1 MTDAVRS
8 FMDKKAVAQVL
19 EQIAAFLEL
28 KAENPFRIRAFRTAA
43 RAVGSFPGDLRQGLD
58 DGTLAAT
65 KGVGPATLQI
75 VAEIVTTGRAS
86 MLEELREQIPPGLLE
101 MLAIQGL
108 GVAKI
113 RQIHDVLDIDSLP
126 ELEAAALDGRL
137 ARLPRFGP
145 KTSEN
150 ILKGIAYLR
159 QASAFRLLHH
169 AADEAEGLRAALE
182 RMPGVLRAF
191 VAGDVR
197 RRAEV
202 VRDLVLVIVADVS
215 PGELFRRLS
224 ELPGVHEFAGQD
236 DRRMTLRFAGGASA
250 QLVVTTPVNTGA
262 VLVQATGS
270 DAHVRQLAT
279 HAANRDLALSG
290 AALWR
295 GSAFVPTPDEA
306 AFYAALGLDCIPPE
320 LREGAGEIE
329 AAERHTLPTLL
340 ERRDLRGLLHCHTR
354 YSDGSNTVEEL
365 ALACQA
371 AGYDYVGITDH
382 SQAAAYAGGLRADD
396 LARQADEI
404 DEVNS
409 RLGTFRV
416 LKGVEADILQDGR
429 IDFDEA
435 VLAAL
440 DFVIASVHSR
450 FNMNAA
456 EMTARMLTAM
466 DNPHLTIIGHP
477 TGRLLLSRDPY
488 GLDLDAVI
496 DKAAATGVA
505 LEINAD
511 PHRLDLDWRIARRA
525 RERGAAISIGADA
538 HSAAGI
544 TNADYGVSVARKAW
558 LGPADVLNALSAD
571 DFVAHASRRSAGAR

>member
-28 KAENPFRIRAFRTAA
+28 KGENPFRIRAFRTAA
-43 RAVGSFPGDLRQGLD
+43 RAVGGFPGDLRDGID
-58 DGTLAAT
+58 DGSLAAT

-86 MLEELREQIPPGLLE
+86 MLEELREQIPPGLVE

-159 QASAFRLLHH
+159 QASAFRLSHH
-169 AADEAEGLRAALE
+169 AADEADGLRAALE
-182 RMPGVLRAF
+182 RMPGVLRVV

-197 RRAEV
+197 RRSEV
-202 VRDLVLVIVADVS
+202 VRDLVLVIVAEVA
-215 PGELFRRLS
+215 PGELFKRLS
-224 ELPGVHEFAGQD
+224 QLPGVHEFAGQD
-236 DRRMTLRFAGGASA
+236 ERRLTLRFAGGASA
-250 QLVVTTPVNTGA
+250 QIVVTTPVNTGA

-270 DAHVRQLAT
+270 EAHLRALAA
-279 HAANRDLALSG
+279 HAASRDLALSG

-295 GSAFVPTPDEA
+295 GSTFVPTPDEA

-320 LREGAGEIE
+320 LREGQDEIE
-329 AAERHTLPTLL
+329 AAERHVLPRLL
-340 ERRDLRGLLHCHTR
+340 ERTDLLGFLHCHTR
-354 YSDGSNTVEEL
+354 YSDGSNSVEEL
-365 ALACQA
+365 ALACRA
-371 AGYDYVGITDH
+371 SGYQYIGITDH
-382 SQAAAYAGGLRADD
+382 SQAAAYAGGLKAGD

-404 DEVNS
+404 DEVNG
-409 RLGTFRV
+409 RLEGIRV

-435 VLAAL
+435 VLARL
-440 DFVIASVHSR
+440 DFVIASIHSR

-456 EMTARMLTAM
+456 EMTARMLAAM

-488 GLDLDAVI
+488 GLDIEAVI
-496 DKAAATGVA
+496 EKAASKGVA

-511 PHRLDLDWRIARRA
+511 PHRLDLDWRLARRA
-525 RERGAAISIGADA
+525 RDRGAAMSIGADA

-544 TNADYGVSVARKAW
+544 ANVEYGVGIARKGW
-558 LGPADVLNALSAD
+558 LRAADILNALPVEEFLAR
-571 DFVAHASRRSAGAR
+571 VARRRAGWR

>member
-28 KAENPFRIRAFRTAA
+28 KGENPFRIRAFRTAA
-43 RAVGSFPGDLRQGLD
+43 RAVGGFPADLRDGID
-58 DGTLAAT
+58 DGSLAST

-86 MLEELREQIPPGLLE
+86 MLEELREQIPPGLVE
-101 MLAIQGL
+101 MLAVQGL

-159 QASAFRLLHH
+159 QASAFRLSHH

-182 RMPGVLRAF
+182 RMPGVLQVV

-202 VRDLVLVIVADVS
+202 VRDLVLVIVADVP
-215 PGELFRRLS
+215 PGELFKRLS
-224 ELPGVHEFAGQD
+224 QLPGVHEFAGQD
-236 DRRMTLRFAGGASA
+236 DRRLTLRFAGGASA
-250 QLVVTTPVNTGA
+250 QIVVTTPVNTGA

-270 DAHVRQLAT
+270 EAHLRALAA
-279 HAANRDLALSG
+279 HAASRDLALSG

-320 LREGAGEIE
+320 LREGQGEIE
-329 AAERHTLPTLL
+329 AAERHALPRLV
-340 ERRDLRGLLHCHTR
+340 ERGDLRGFLHCHTR
-354 YSDGSNTVEEL
+354 YSDGSNSVEEL
-365 ALACQA
+365 AQACRA
-371 AGYDYVGITDH
+371 SGYEYVGITDH
-382 SQAAAYAGGLRADD
+382 SQAAAYAGGLKAGD

-404 DEVNS
+404 DEVNG
-409 RLGTFRV
+409 RLEGIRV

-435 VLAAL
+435 VLARL
-440 DFVIASVHSR
+440 DFVIASIHSR

-456 EMTARMLTAM
+456 EMTARMLAAM

-488 GLDLDAVI
+488 GLDVDAVI
-496 DKAAATGVA
+496 EKAAATGVA

-511 PHRLDLDWRIARRA
+511 PHRLDLDWRLARRA
-525 RERGAAISIGADA
+525 RDRGAAISIGADA
-538 HSAAGI
+538 HSSAGI
-544 TNADYGVSVARKAW
+544 ANVEYGVSMARKGWLGAADILNTLPVDEFLARVAR
-558 LGPADVLNALSAD
+558 
-571 DFVAHASRRSAGAR
+571 RRAGWR

>member
-28 KAENPFRIRAFRTAA
+28 RGENPFRIRAFRSAA
-43 RAVGSFPGDLRQGLD
+43 RAVGSFPGDLKDGLD
-58 DGTLAAT
+58 DGTLAST

-75 VAEIVTTGRAS
+75 VAEIVGTGRAS
-86 MLEELREQIPPGLLE
+86 MLEELREQIPPGLVE
-101 MLAIQGL
+101 MLAIAGL

-113 RQIHDVLDIDSLP
+113 RQIHEVLDIDSLP

-150 ILKGIAYLR
+150 ILKGIAFLR
-159 QASAFRLLHH
+159 QASAFRLSHH
-169 AADEAEGLRAALE
+169 AADEAEGLRTALA
-182 RMPGVLRAF
+182 RLPGVLHAE

-202 VRDLVLVIVADVS
+202 VRDLVIVLVAEVA
-215 PGELFRRLS
+215 PGELFKRLGL
-224 ELPGVHEFAGQD
+224 LPGVHEFAGQD
-236 DRRMTLRFAGGASA
+236 ERRMTLRFAGGASA
-250 QLVVTTPVNTGA
+250 QIVVTTPVNTGA

-270 DAHVRQLAT
+270 ETHLRQLAA
-279 HAANRDLALSG
+279 HAASRGFGLGG

-295 GSAFVPTPDEA
+295 GSAFVPTPDEG
-306 AFYAALGLDCIPPE
+306 AFYSALGLDWIPPE
-320 LREGAGEIE
+320 LREGQGEIE
-329 AAERHTLPTLL
+329 AAERHALPRLL
-340 ERRDLRGLLHCHTR
+340 ERGDLRGFLHCHTT
-354 YSDGSNTVEEL
+354 YSDGSSSVEQL
-365 ALACQA
+365 ALACRD
-371 AGYDYVGITDH
+371 AGYEYVGITDH
-382 SQAAAYAGGLRADD
+382 SQAAAYAGGLGPDD

-404 DEVNS
+404 DEVNA
-409 RLGTFRV
+409 RVPGIRV

-429 IDFDEA
+429 IDFDEG
-435 VLAAL
+435 VLARL
-440 DFVIASVHSR
+440 DFVIASIHSR
-450 FNMNAA
+450 FNMGER
-456 EMTARMLTAM
+456 EMTVRMLAAM

-496 DKAAATGVA
+496 GKAAATGVA

-511 PHRLDLDWRIARRA
+511 PHRLDLDWRVLRNARD
-525 RERGAAISIGADA
+525 GGVAISIGADA
-538 HSAAGI
+538 HNLSGI
-544 TNADYGVSVARKAW
+544 ANVAYGVAMARKGW
-558 LGPADVLNALSAD
+558 LGPADILNARPLEA
-571 DFVAHASRRSAGAR
+571 FLAQVARRRHG